1 MTGGTTATPAYVKR
15 AKEEAGFL
23 ELMPAN
29 PLGRPAQPVEIA
41 KAVAFLLSDESS
53 YVGGEVLA
61 VTGGH
66 S

>member
-1 MTGGTTATPAYVKR
+1 
-15 AKEEAGFL
+15 
-23 ELMPAN
+23 MPSN
-29 PLGRPAQPVEIA
+29 PLGRPAEPVEIA

-66 S
+66 T